1 MKVTFFFNHTQ
12 EDEGGE
18 IIYFAAIGLSQK
30 NANREDEYLED
41 ASSFIQSLDTTDSV
55 LKVLKILN
63 FCKGE
68 YLLKTAIIDNEWDS
82 AKAMIQN
89 DYISFKRSFTKEY
102 TDKIPLDTLFEILT
116 KWREYLLTVDK
127 KEIEFEV

>member
-1 MKVTFFFNHTQ
+1 
-12 EDEGGE
+12 
-18 IIYFAAIGLSQK
+18 
-30 NANREDEYLED
+30 
-41 ASSFIQSLDTTDSV
+41 
-55 LKVLKILN
+55 
-63 FCKGE
+63 
-68 YLLKTAIIDNEWDS
+68 
-82 AKAMIQN
+82 MIQN